1 MEKLMEYFNLFLG
14 FFRIGLLGYGGGP
27 TMIPLVRAEA
37 VQKYHWMTDE
47 EFTDVLA
54 MGNALPGPIAT
65 KMAGYIGYKVKG
77 TIGAFVAITAMVIPV
92 LIGMI
97 VLLGLINKL
106 KDSGIVGG
114 MTHGIQPV
122 IGVMM
127 AVMAYEFFKKSWQ
140 SWVKSKTLAWSLV
153 SVIALMLLKLNP
165 GLLIGI
171 ALAYAFIE
179 SSYLFKRN
187 KKKQSDSDRGFS
199 A

>member
-1 MEKLMEYFNLFLG
+1 MQYWNLFLG

-27 TMIPLVRAEA
+27 TMIPLVHAEA
-37 VQKYHWMTDE
+37 VQKYSWMTDE

-77 TIGAFVAITAMVIPV
+77 ALGAFIAIAAMVIPV
-92 LIGMI
+92 LAGMI
-97 VLLGLINKL
+97 LLLGLIYKL

-114 MTHGIQPV
+114 MTHGMQPV

-127 AVMAYEFFKKSWQ
+127 AVMAYEFFKKSWK
-140 SWVKSKTLAWSLV
+140 SWTKSRTLAWTLV
-153 SVIALMLLKLNP
+153 SVIALMLLDLNP

-179 SSYLFKRN
+179 STYVLERR
-187 KKKQSDSDRGFS
+187 KKKKKADSDRGFS

>member
-1 MEKLMEYFNLFLG
+1 MEYWNLFLG
-14 FFRIGLLGYGGGP
+14 FFRIGILGYGGGP
-27 TMIPLVRAEA
+27 TMIPLVHAEA
-37 VQKYHWMTDE
+37 VQKYNWMTDE

-77 TIGAFVAITAMVIPV
+77 TIGAFIAILAMVIPV
-92 LIGMI
+92 LAAMI
-97 VLLGLINKL
+97 LLLGLIYKL

-114 MTHGIQPV
+114 MTHGVQPV

-127 AVMAYEFFKKSWQ
+127 AVMAYEFFLKSWK
-140 SWVKSKTLAWSLV
+140 SWVKSRTIGWTVVSL
-153 SVIALMLLKLNP
+153 IALVLLNLNP

-179 SSYLFKRN
+179 STYLLKKR
-187 KKKQSDSDRGFS
+187 KKKQAGSDRGIS

>member
-1 MEKLMEYFNLFLG
+1 MEKLMEYYNLFLG

>member
-1 MEKLMEYFNLFLG
+1 MEYWNLFLG
-14 FFRIGLLGYGGGP
+14 FFRIGVLGYGGGP
-27 TMIPLVRAEA
+27 SMIPLVHAEA
-37 VQKYHWMTDE
+37 VQKYKWMNDE

-77 TIGAFVAITAMVIPV
+77 ALGATIAIVAMVIPV
-92 LIGMI
+92 LIAMI
-97 VLLGLINKL
+97 VLLGLIYKL

-114 MTHGIQPV
+114 MTHGVQPV

-127 AVMAYEFFKKSWQ
+127 AVMAYEFFLKSWK
-140 SWVKSKTLAWSLV
+140 SWVKSRTIAWTIIAV
-153 SVIALMLLKLNP
+153 VVIGLLDLNP
-165 GLLIGI
+165 GLLIGF

-179 SSYLFKRN
+179 STYLFKKR
-187 KKKQSDSDRGFS
+187 KKQQADSPDRGFS